1 MAIRLISTKGVADD
15 LAAGR
20 ITAQEQSLYL
30 IASFLIWIIPAYL
43 FLFPTPRT
51 DDPQFF
57 WLIWLIE
64 LAFLILFCVVGIGF
78 CLGKCRVDPTRHF
91 LVDFSCLNAPV
102 SLTTLTLV
110 WGGFYI
116 LTEPVFALLSGTF
129 PWLTSS
135 RAYDVVRTF
144 VSAGAVF
151 IVFLRIGRHMNRV
164 SLIRE
169 SALSRNTSQVTD
181 LRLGFQAG
189 CSMATT
195 FMPSCWARRERLSST
210 RCR

>member
-1 MAIRLISTKGVADD
+1 MAIKLISARGVGDD

-20 ITAQEQSLYL
+20 ITAREQSLYL
-30 IASFLIWIIPAYL
+30 IASFLIWIVPAYL
-43 FLFPTPRT
+43 FLFPAPRT
-51 DDPQFF
+51 NDPHFF
-57 WLIWLIE
+57 WLVWLIE
-64 LAFLILFCVVGIGF
+64 LALLILFCVVGIGY

-91 LVDFSCLNAPV
+91 LVDFSCLNAPI
-102 SLTTLTLV
+102 SLTTLTIV

-135 RAYDVVRTF
+135 RAYDIVRMIA
-144 VSAGAVF
+144 SAGAVF

-169 SALSRNTSQVTD
+169 SAKTVD
-181 LRLGFQAG
+181 
-189 CSMATT
+189 
-195 FMPSCWARRERLSST
+195 RER
-210 RCR
+210 

>member
-1 MAIRLISTKGVADD
+1 MAIRLISAKGVVDD

-20 ITAQEQSLYL
+20 ITAGEQSLYL

-51 DDPQFF
+51 DDPHFF
-57 WLIWLIE
+57 WLVWLIE
-64 LAFLILFCVVGIGF
+64 LAFLVLFCVVGIGF

-102 SLTTLTLV
+102 SLTTLTVV

-135 RAYDVVRTF
+135 RAYDVVRMF
-144 VSAGAVF
+144 SSAGAVF
-151 IVFLRIGRHMNRV
+151 IVFLRIGKHMDRV

-169 SALSRNTSQVTD
+169 SANNTVEGDARKSGA
-181 LRLGFQAG
+181 R
-189 CSMATT
+189 
-195 FMPSCWARRERLSST
+195 PSL
-210 RCR
+210 